1 MTGYHAFEEISAGT
15 TAAIMEV
22 GFLNLDRQIL
32 TQQPDLLAEGISQ
45 GILCYIYNE
54 DASAPEGN

>member
-1 MTGYHAFEEISAGT
+1 
-15 TAAIMEV
+15 MEV